1 MSQAASAWT
10 ASGRP
15 ASARRRYMA
24 PSTALCWLALV
35 TAFGLSHLMLERLGI
50 AYETSGGA
58 SWQKIAPATYLSII
72 AILALAIEQGP
83 ENLLNDVVRRHK
95 GTLVLAFAWLIQF
108 FQLVIIIGAPL
119 TPTIDT
125 FIYPI
130 CLLVLIARQDE
141 RTMYHMALF
150 IHFFMAVNAIIAGV
164 EFVTQ
169 TRITPMFAN
178 GIELVDWR
186 SSALFGHPL
195 MNALAT
201 GCYALALMLG
211 GGRSLPRVLFLPAL
225 GLQMVAMVFFGGR
238 AATALLVVFA
248 VVLGARH
255 AVTILLGRRF
265 SALAAAIAFVLVPTL
280 VVAGGI
286 LVAEGFLDRFL
297 LRFVDDEGSA
307 QARLIMFDVLGRFS
321 WQELLVGPD
330 AGTLATLQRVYGIPF
345 GIESFWFAFIAFY
358 GILTSIPIFLG
369 LFAFLYDIRRLSTVH
384 AWWVIGFFL
393 AVCSTSLSLAG
404 KSTTMGVLLAT
415 IIVTMRPAM
424 RQSSRVEI
432 SAARP
437 APHRNRRSPK
447 QA

>member
-1 MSQAASAWT
+1 M
-10 ASGRP
+10 P
-15 ASARRRYMA
+15 ARRFMT
-24 PSTALCWLALV
+24 PSTVLCWLALV

-58 SWQKIAPATYLSII
+58 SWQKIAPATYLSIV
-72 AILALAIEQGP
+72 AILALAIERGP

-130 CLLVLIARQDE
+130 CLLILIGRQDE

-169 TRITPMFAN
+169 TRITPMFVN
-178 GIELVDWR
+178 GVELADWR

-211 GGRSLPRVLFLPAL
+211 GWRSLPKALFLPAL
-225 GLQMVAMVFFGGR
+225 GLQLVSMVFFGGR
-238 AATALLVVFA
+238 AATALLVAFA
-248 VVLGARH
+248 LALGVRH
-255 AVTILLGRRF
+255 GAAILLGRRF
-265 SALAAAIAFVLVPTL
+265 SPLGAAVAFILVPTL

-297 LRFVDDEGSA
+297 MRFVDDEGSA

-330 AGTLATLQRVYGIPF
+330 AGTLATLQRVYGIPY

-358 GILTSIPIFLG
+358 GILTSIPIFIG
-369 LFAFLYDIRRLSTVH
+369 LIAFLYDVRRLSTVH

-415 IIVTMRPAM
+415 IVVTMRPSARAIAHAQALPVGSQAADQRRTKKM
-424 RQSSRVEI
+424 RRAGRMV
-432 SAARP
+432 
-437 APHRNRRSPK
+437 
-447 QA
+447 